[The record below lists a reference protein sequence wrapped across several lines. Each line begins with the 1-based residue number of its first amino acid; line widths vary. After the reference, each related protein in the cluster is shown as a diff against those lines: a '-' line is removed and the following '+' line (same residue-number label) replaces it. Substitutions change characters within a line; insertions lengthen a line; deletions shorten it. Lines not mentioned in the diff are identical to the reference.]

1 MILDL
6 NHVNIVTARLAETR
20 AFFVDVLGLSDGPRP
35 NFPFAGHWLYAGDKA
50 VIHLQDFDADA
61 GRGASGPLD
70 HAAFDVADLSAA
82 KRRLDAKG
90 VAYQEIRLT
99 PERGQLFLRDPNGV
113 RIELGGPV
121 SPDAQGQAS

>member
-6 NHVNIVTARLAETR
+6 NHVNIVTSRLAETR

-50 VIHLQDFDADA
+50 VIHLQDFDAD
-61 GRGASGPLD
+61 GTRGASGPLD
-70 HAAFDVADLSAA
+70 HAAFDVADLAAA
-82 KRRLDAKG
+82 KRRLEANG

-99 PERGQLFLRDPNGV
+99 KARGQLFLRDPNGV

-121 SPDAQGQAS
+121 PADTPDQAS